1 MKRYDGRLLK
11 SIGPFSQMV
20 PYIMDKRFDAQVFA
34 KELVS
39 TDKIDGFLREKREQG
54 YELSYLHLLI
64 ACYVR
69 LFAERPQL
77 NRFIMNRKI
86 YARKG
91 IHISMAVKRAL
102 HDEAEETTIKFAFSG
117 RENIFD
123 VAKMVD
129 EKIFE
134 CIHDGDQDKAVKTAG
149 KIMALPGFTKTIMV
163 GILKSMDRHNI
174 LPRAII
180 EVSPFH
186 TSLFFSYLKSIK
198 LNYVYHHLY
207 DFGTAGIFAAV
218 GKVKEIPTVEDGQIV
233 IRKFCEIGYTL
244 DERICD
250 GLYFSNSLKLLNKY
264 LSNPYLLETG
274 LDKIHEDVD

>member
-11 SIGPFSQMV
+11 SIGPFSKMV

-34 KELVS
+34 KELVC
-39 TDKIDGFLREKREQG
+39 TDKIDAFLKEKREQG
-54 YELSYLHLLI
+54 YEFTYLHLLLT
-64 ACYVR
+64 CYVR

-91 IHISMAVKRAL
+91 ITISMAIKRAL
-102 HDEAEETTIKFAFSG
+102 HDDAEETTIKFAFTG
-117 RENIFD
+117 KENIFE
-123 VAKMVD
+123 VAKIVD

-134 CIHDGDQDKAVKTAG
+134 CIHDGNQDQAVKTAE
-149 KIMALPGFTKTIMV
+149 KIMSLPGLTKTMMV
-163 GILKSMDRHNI
+163 VILKSMDRHNM
-174 LPRAII
+174 LPKEII

-186 TSLFFSYLKSIK
+186 ASLFFSYLKSIK
-198 LNYVYHHLY
+198 VNYVYHHLY

-218 GKVKEIPTVEDGQIV
+218 GKVKEIPTAEDGEIV
-233 IRKFCEIGYTL
+233 IKKYCEIGYTI

-264 LSNPYLLETG
+264 LSDPYLLETRLMG
-274 LDKIHEDVD
+274 IKEDVE